1 MTKSTGDY
9 PLGTMPAAAYAGK
22 ECVCQFRR
30 GICDQTCVRDML
42 DTPFYIACLKL
53 AGRRCVVVG
62 GGEIGLE
69 KVEGL
74 LACDADVTLVA
85 PEAHPA
91 LRELAAEGS
100 IEWERRAYEP
110 DDLDGCLIAIAAT
123 NDTDVNIAVFND
135 AERRAMLVNVVD
147 VPPLCNFILPAIVRT
162 GPLAVAISTAG
173 ASPALAKRMKRE
185 ISELFG
191 EPYADLAVLLNDA
204 RGWAKGT
211 LPTYQDR
218 KEFFEGI
225 VNGDPDPIELLRA
238 GRAAEV
244 RDLIAAAQHA
254 HAPVAG

>member
-1 MTKSTGDY
+1 
-9 PLGTMPAAAYAGK
+9 MPAQAYAGK
-22 ECVCQFRR
+22 ECVCQLRK

-42 DTPFYIACLKL
+42 DTPFYIACLRLK
-53 AGRRCVVVG
+53 GRRCLVVG
-62 GGEIGLE
+62 GGDVGLE

-85 PEAHPA
+85 PDAHPA
-91 LRELAAEGS
+91 LRELAQEGAS
-100 IEWERRAYEP
+100 RWEARPYEP

-123 NDTDVNIAVFND
+123 NDSEVNIGVFND

-185 ISELFG
+185 IAELFG

-238 GRAAEV
+238 GRADAV
-244 RDLIAAAQHA
+244 RDLIAAAQQA